1 MAAPGARG
9 ASLSGLLPAQT
20 SLEYAL
26 LDAVTQQEKDELVYQ
41 YLQKV
46 DGWEQDLA
54 VPEFPEGEGPASGW
68 GPLRVL
74 PFLRMA
80 PSLLPAVWRA
90 GALLSA
96 HSPKVFQRSDTPR
109 GFCGAGT
116 SVYISVLNLAWPDV
130 SDHET
135 PWMFIDHFLCATD
148 CFKHLRDL
156 TYLVRPTETLLPVL
170 FYSSGN

>member
-1 MAAPGARG
+1 MAVPGARG

-54 VPEFPEGEGPASGW
+54 VPEFPEGEALASGW

-74 PFLRMA
+74 PFLRLA
-80 PSLLPAVWRA
+80 PSRQQSGDPVHCWPPTARRCSRGATHGGVSA
-90 GALLSA
+90 GRGPVFASLS
-96 HSPKVFQRSDTPR
+96 
-109 GFCGAGT
+109 
-116 SVYISVLNLAWPDV
+116 
-130 SDHET
+130 
-135 PWMFIDHFLCATD
+135 
-148 CFKHLRDL
+148 
-156 TYLVRPTETLLPVL
+156 
-170 FYSSGN
+170 